1 MNDSLPFSSTL
12 SFPFIA
18 NSVQMPLVMN
28 ASVKWSD
35 ERTETFV
42 LQHQKVASR
51 LKNKHTAL
59 ATIGDYAALPQ
70 WTALIGCWNIDLDLQ
85 S

>member
-1 MNDSLPFSSTL
+1 M
-12 SFPFIA
+12 
-18 NSVQMPLVMN
+18 QMPLVMN

-51 LKNKHTAL
+51 LKNKHTVL